1 MLDFVVAY
9 KAHLPFIGIRTDDPV
24 NVKTVLQTLAG
35 KTVQPLPTA
44 KSAPIGDGYLYWT
57 EDPLQ
62 VNTDVYRKLCA
73 STASCV
79 VINADKSNLLV
90 YDTGILPT
98 PPQFYREYLNNF
110 VGPEQIEPI
119 VQQLKGLSLKAAQE
133 VVQLTMARV
142 QSIAP
147 HEVRKTRQMM
157 GGDTPG
163 LMVLDTD
170 YDFYEWPHALKE
182 WVDLNN
188 AYFLDLD
195 TPVQLVPRGLLLG
208 GEPGVGKSMAAKV
221 LAKHWDVPLFR
232 LDVSTSLNR
241 YLGESESRIARNLAV
256 IEQNAPC
263 VWLLD
268 EVEKLFMSNG
278 DEGTTQRILSQMLWW
293 LQAHT
298 SRVLTIM
305 TTNNL
310 DVIPKELYRAE
321 RLDKVLH
328 LEKLSLSGAKAF
340 AVQVYESVLK
350 TPILPKRVKLLRE
363 LLDKGDKGTYAH
375 AEVRV
380 LVYSTIKSQNWLQKE
395 PLDKPSTNVIE
406 LTSGRIRPDKSME

>member
-1 MLDFVVAY
+1 MISFDVAF

-24 NVKTVLQTLAG
+24 NVRTVLQHITG
-35 KTVQPLPTA
+35 KALQPLPTVKA
-44 KSAPIGDGYLYWT
+44 ATVGDAYLYWT
-57 EDPLQ
+57 EDPAQ
-62 VNTDVYRKLCA
+62 VTTDMYRKLCA
-73 STASCV
+73 ATASCV
-79 VINADKSNLLV
+79 VINPDKPNMLV
-90 YDTGILPT
+90 YETGILQT
-98 PPQFYREYLNNF
+98 PNEFYRAYLKEF
-110 VGPEQIEPI
+110 VTPEQIEPI
-119 VQQLKGLSLKAAQE
+119 VQQVKGLSLKNMQE

-163 LMVLDTD
+163 LMVLETE
-170 YDFYEWPHALKE
+170 YDFYEWPHALQE
-182 WVDLNN
+182 WLTLNDS
-188 AYFLDLD
+188 YFLDLN
-195 TPVQLVPRGLLLG
+195 TPPQLVPRGLLLD
-208 GEPGVGKSMAAKV
+208 GEPGVGKSMAARV

-241 YLGESESRIARNLAV
+241 YLGESESRIARNLNV

-268 EVEKLFMSNG
+268 EVEKLFISNG

-293 LQAHT
+293 LQDHQ

-310 DVIPKELYRAE
+310 SSIPKELYRAE

-328 LEKLSLSGAKAF
+328 LEKLSLSAAKLF
-340 AVQVYESVLK
+340 AMKVYESVLGH
-350 TPILPKRVKLLRE
+350 PPPSKRLKMLRD

-380 LVYSTIKSQNWLQKE
+380 TVYSQIKQHGWEKNE
-395 PLDKPSTNVIE
+395 NA
-406 LTSGRIRPDKSME
+406 

>member
-1 MLDFVVAY
+1 MLDFQTAFR
-9 KAHLPFIGIRTDDPV
+9 AHLPFIGVHSDDPV
-24 NVKTVLQTLAG
+24 NVRTVLQHWAQKSL
-35 KTVQPLPTA
+35 QPLPTA
-44 KSAPIGDGYLYWT
+44 KAASVGDAYLYWT
-57 EDPLQ
+57 EDLSM
-62 VNTDVYRKLCA
+62 VTTDWYRKLCA

-79 VINADKSNLLV
+79 VINPDKPSLLV
-90 YDTGILPT
+90 YDTGVIETPT
-98 PPQFYREYLNNF
+98 QFYRQYVSEF
-110 VGPEQIEPI
+110 AAEEDVEAV

-133 VVQLTMARV
+133 VVQLTMARA

-157 GGDTPG
+157 GGETPG
-163 LMVLDTD
+163 LTTLDTD
-170 YDFYEWPHALKE
+170 YDFYEWPKALQD
-182 WVDLNN
+182 WLTLNDP
-188 AYFLDLD
+188 YFLDLN
-195 TPVQLVPRGLLLG
+195 TPTQLMPRGLLLD

-241 YLGESESRIARNLAV
+241 FLGESESRIARNLAV

-268 EVEKLFMSNG
+268 EVEKLFVTNG
-278 DEGTTQRILSQMLWW
+278 EEGTTQRILSQMLWW
-293 LQAHT
+293 LQYHR
-298 SRVLTIM
+298 SRVLTVM

-310 DVIPKELYRAE
+310 SLIPKELYRPE

-328 LEKLSLSGAKAF
+328 LEKLSLSAAKVF
-340 AVQVYESVLK
+340 ATKVYESVLGA
-350 TPILPKRVKLLRE
+350 PITPKRQKMLRD

-380 LVYSTIKSQNWLQKE
+380 LTYDAIKQHNWLKE
-395 PLDKPSTNVIE
+395 GS
-406 LTSGRIRPDKSME
+406 